1 MSTFGGVWTSPQA
14 DGRGHT
20 ARELA
25 DRASYDQAPPAG
37 ISCMTATD
45 VLALALVGIALS
57 TLIGAL
63 L

>member
-1 MSTFGGVWTSPQA
+1 MTTFGGLWTSPRA

-20 ARELA
+20 QQELA

-37 ISCMTATD
+37 VSCMTAT
-45 VLALALVGIALS
+45 AAIATAGIALS

-63 L
+63 LT

>member
-20 ARELA
+20 QQELA

-37 ISCMTATD
+37 ISCMTAA
-45 VLALALVGIALS
+45 VLVAAGIALS

-63 L
+63 LG